1 MGGWEIWFALI
12 AAAAIWIV
20 GHLLKQSAQ
29 NDEKR
34 DQARPGPG
42 ERRPPGRPPG
52 AGPRQA
58 PARSELDRFLQE
70 VNRRKQLA
78 EQQQGRTQQSPQER
92 RPARPRTVTVDRPPP
107 RRVAEPVREVIPVE
121 PAPTR
126 RAEPAPV
133 LELAEVE
140 ARPAT
145 VLPTATAAAVPVAPA
160 AGAAGPVVL
169 TPMTAFPPTRRR
181 APSPALRRLGG
192 MLRSADDLR
201 AAIMLREILDRPVC
215 HRRR

>member
-34 DQARPGPG
+34 DQPRPGPG
-42 ERRPPGRPPG
+42 ERRAPGRPPG
-52 AGPRQA
+52 APPRQP

-78 EQQQGRTQQSPQER
+78 EERGRAPQPPPEG
-92 RPARPRTVTVDRPPP
+92 RPARPRTVPVDRPPP
-107 RRVAEPVREVIPVE
+107 RRVVEPVREVVPVG

-145 VLPTATAAAVPVAPA
+145 VLPTATPAAAVPVAPA
-160 AGAAGPVVL
+160 AGAGPVVL
-169 TPMTAFPPTRRR
+169 SPLTAFPPTRRQ
-181 APSPALRRLGG
+181 APSGALRRLGA
-192 MLRSADDLR
+192 MLRTADDLR
-201 AAIMLREILDRPVC
+201 AAMMLREILDRPRC